1 METFLKISRPYMT
14 TCILFV
20 VLMCLSL
27 WFIEL
32 TTKIAKKEKQQ
43 LVNQVAII
51 QASGLEKILHTALT
65 ASTQMLAIE
74 LKQNE
79 GNFNHFEQYA
89 QEILLFSSVISNLQ
103 LAPNGVV
110 QKIYPLQ
117 GHEKAIGHNLLNDD
131 SRRKE
136 AFLAARS
143 NKLTLA
149 GPFTLKQGGEAI
161 VARRPVNINTQNGDV
176 FWGFAS
182 ALIMLDDLINE
193 SALTTLKNKQL
204 YFQLSRL
211 HPDTGK
217 NDIFRGQPIAES
229 WLSSSVT
236 IKVPNTEWALTIGL
250 DPNTHGFSSIT
261 FKLLLALIICSLL
274 SYCFFYYAML
284 PQKLQKAIDLKTEQL
299 HHLAN
304 TDMLTGLDNRR
315 KFNKRLNEI
324 IIEVEDSNISY
335 TLFYFDV
342 DNFKEIND
350 RFGHFVGDQVLKEI
364 SHRLNTHFAY
374 ADTITRISGDEFALL
389 TACQSESQV
398 NETAKKLISQL
409 SASWNYLNQT
419 INLSVSMG
427 VVQIPLDCDSSDL
440 IMKNVDFAMYQAKHN
455 GRNQFNIFNQET
467 KEKEAE
473 KSKLLNELQS
483 AITNKEFVLHYQPIY
498 NINTQYICFY
508 EALVRWQHPIHGL
521 LYPDKFI
528 QIAEQ
533 SGLISDIGYCVLE
546 EVCSLIDQLPNE
558 EKPVISINLSACQLK
573 DENIYNRIINILESY
588 QVSPQ
593 SIKLEITE
601 TTLMHNVQQCSD
613 LLLRFQQLGMSVA
626 IDDFGTGYSSLAIL
640 KDLPANYLKIDKSFI
655 DNIHTNKGD
664 RKVTQSIIN
673 LAHNLEMRV
682 VAEGIETLDQEQLLQ
697 EYKCDLG
704 QGYLFGR
711 PAPLRHDNS

>member
-1 METFLKISRPYMT
+1 
-14 TCILFV
+14 
-20 VLMCLSL
+20 MCLSL

-32 TTKIAKKEKQQ
+32 ATKIEEKEKKQ

-51 QASGLEKILHTALT
+51 QASGLEKVLHTALT

-74 LKQNE
+74 LIQNE
-79 GNFNHFEQYA
+79 GNFNHFEEYA
-89 QEILLFSSVISNLQ
+89 QEVLLFSSVITNLQ
-103 LAPNGVV
+103 LAPNGII

-117 GHEKAIGHNLLNDD
+117 GHEKAIGHNLLLDE

-136 AFLAARS
+136 AFLAAQS

-149 GPFTLKQGGEAI
+149 GPFSLKQGGEAI
-161 VARRPVNINTQNGDV
+161 VARRPVNLKKQNEEV
-176 FWGFAS
+176 FWGFAN
-182 ALIMLDDLINE
+182 ALIMLDDLIE
-193 SALTTLKNKQL
+193 QSSLTTLKDKQL
-204 YFQLSRL
+204 HFQLSRL

-217 NDIFRGQPIAES
+217 NDIFRGQPIPEN
-229 WLSSSVT
+229 WLTSTAT

-261 FKLLLALIICSLL
+261 LKLLLALIICSLL
-274 SYCFFYYAML
+274 SYCFLYYAML
-284 PQKLQKAIDLKTEQL
+284 PRKLQNAVDLKTEQL

-304 TDMLTGLDNRR
+304 TDMLTGLHNRR
-315 KFNKRLNEI
+315 KFNKRLDEI
-324 IIEVEDSNISY
+324 IVEVEDKKVSY

-350 RFGHFVGDQVLKEI
+350 QFGHFVGDQVLKEI
-364 SHRLNTHFAY
+364 SRRLNTHFTY

-389 TACQSESQV
+389 TVCQSESQV
-398 NETAKKLISQL
+398 NKTANKLINQL
-409 SASWNYLNQT
+409 SASWSYLNQT

-427 VVQIPLDCDSSDL
+427 VVQIPLDGDNSEL

-467 KEKEAE
+467 RKKEAE
-473 KSKLLNELQS
+473 KSKLFNDLQS

-498 NINTQYICFY
+498 NINTQYIDFY
-508 EALVRWQHPIHGL
+508 EALVRWQHPTHGL
-521 LYPDKFI
+521 LYPDRFI
-528 QIAEQ
+528 QMAEQ

-546 EVCSLIDQLPNE
+546 EVCSLIAQLPNE

-573 DENIYNRIINILESY
+573 DENIYDRIISILESHK
-588 QVSPQ
+588 VNPQ
-593 SIKLEITE
+593 NIKLEITE
-601 TTLMHNVQQCSD
+601 TTLMHNLQQCSD

-664 RKVTQSIIN
+664 RKVAHSIIN
-673 LAHNLEMRV
+673 LAHNLEMKV

-697 EYKCDLG
+697 EYQCDLG

-711 PAPLRHDNS
+711 PTPFKHGNA